1 MRNFMSRQRTTD
13 NRQQTFLDTELVE
26 VPKRT
31 CAFDKL
37 RHRSLPVAHCSLLIA
52 IIFIL
57 CSCSTNKSTSS
68 LRTLSANHII
78 REVEDNR
85 FEFDNLDTKFN
96 VRLEGNNIGLKGQLK
111 MKNDSVIWISLS
123 LKLGIEVARV
133 MITEDSVKLINR
145 TNKTYFVESVDKFQ
159 ERLPSE
165 VTMQF
170 LQDILVGNDILLS
183 KNDKFKVTIDD
194 NNYKL
199 ESDKNTFWIT
209 PKTFKVKSC
218 QLSAVSY
225 QQSAVAPEPVEGST
239 RHFDKLSD
247 QTIKIKYDNFQEI
260 NGNLLPTKIILN
272 ANEDFDI
279 KLEIDYSEVKVGERL
294 EFPFNI
300 SKKFNKIKL

>member
-1 MRNFMSRQRTTD
+1 MSRQRTTD

-111 MKNDSVIWISLS
+111 MQNDSVIWISLS

-133 MITEDSVKLINR
+133 MITEDSVKFINR

-170 LQDILVGNDILLS
+170 LQDMLIGNDILLS

-225 QQSAVAPEPVEGST
+225 QQSAISYQQST
-239 RHFDKLSD
+239 VNGQRS
-247 QTIKIKYDNFQEI
+247 TVSVIYDNFQEI